1 MKAFLCSSDT
11 SKGTG
16 CPICANNQ
24 KKLIHREATNHRI
37 LSEANPELVKEWN
50 YEKNGDLKPT
60 EVYNRSDLRVWWKCS
75 KGHEWQTKIESRV
88 QAKTGCPYCSDKAH
102 KKVVCIETG
111 CVFDSLSEASEK
123 TFGNLKNVTNI
134 SNVCK
139 GKRKK
144 AGGYHWKFLDEE

>member
-1 MKAFLCSSDT
+1 MQTIK
-11 SKGTG
+11 
-16 CPICANNQ
+16 

-139 GKRKK
+139 GKREK
-144 AGGYHWKFLDEE
+144 AGGYHWKFFGEE